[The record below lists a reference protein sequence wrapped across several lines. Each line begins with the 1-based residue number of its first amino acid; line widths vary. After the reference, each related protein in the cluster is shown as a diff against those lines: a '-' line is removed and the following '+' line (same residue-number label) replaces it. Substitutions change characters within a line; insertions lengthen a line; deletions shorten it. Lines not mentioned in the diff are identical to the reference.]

1 LDELTSL
8 CCKSINDTNIKKRYF
23 YVRGCNAMNSKRLKI
38 LVLFLAILAFGSIL
52 LAACSRPGTIT
63 NTPGTTPTASGSGG
77 GGGAGGCASGTV
89 HMSASN
95 FKQPCVNVTKGSK
108 VTLVDDVQVL
118 HIITNGQ
125 WVNDTPQLA
134 VQPGAPTIN
143 NVNISGGSA
152 DIGPFNTAGKFNVL
166 CTVHV
171 GMNLVV
177 NVT

>member
-1 LDELTSL
+1 
-8 CCKSINDTNIKKRYF
+8 
-23 YVRGCNAMNSKRLKI
+23 MNSKRLKI
-38 LVLFLAILAFGSIL
+38 LVSFLAILALGSIL

-63 NTPGTTPTASGSGG
+63 NTGTTPTASSGG
-77 GGGAGGCASGTV
+77 GGGGGTGGCASGTV
-89 HMSASN
+89 HMDSSN
-95 FKQPCVNVTKGSK
+95 FVQHCVNISKGSK

-125 WVNDTPQLA
+125 WVNSNPQLT
-134 VQPGAPTIN
+134 VQPGAPTIP

-152 DIGPFNTAGKFNVL
+152 QIGPFNTAGKFNVL

>member
-1 LDELTSL
+1 
-8 CCKSINDTNIKKRYF
+8 
-23 YVRGCNAMNSKRLKI
+23 MNSKRLKI
-38 LVLFLAILAFGSIL
+38 LLMFLVVLALGSIL
-52 LAACSRPGTIT
+52 LAACTRPGTIT
-63 NTPGTTPTASGSGG
+63 ATTGSTPTAGSGSGG
-77 GGGAGGCASGTV
+77 GAGGAGGVGGTGGCASGTV
-89 HMSASN
+89 HMDSSN
-95 FKQPCVNVTKGSK
+95 FVQKCVNISKGSK

-125 WVNDTPQLA
+125 WVNDNPQLS
-134 VQPGAPTIN
+134 VQPGAPIIP
-143 NVNISGGSA
+143 NVSISGSSA

>member
-1 LDELTSL
+1 LINLRVYVVKATSRPTSR
-8 CCKSINDTNIKKRYF
+8 KDIFN
-23 YVRGCNAMNSKRLKI
+23 VRGCNAMNSKRLKI
-38 LVLFLAILAFGSIL
+38 LVMFLAILALGSIL
-52 LAACSRPGTIT
+52 LAACTRPGTIT
-63 NTPGTTPTASGSGG
+63 TTTGTTPTASSSGS
-77 GGGAGGCASGTV
+77 GGAGGCASGTV
-89 HMSASN
+89 HMDSSN
-95 FKQPCVNVTKGSK
+95 FVQKCVNISKGSK
-108 VTLVDDVQVL
+108 VTLIDDVQVL

-125 WVNDTPQLA
+125 WVNDTPQLS
-134 VQPGAPTIN
+134 VQTGAPTIP

>member
-1 LDELTSL
+1 
-8 CCKSINDTNIKKRYF
+8 
-23 YVRGCNAMNSKRLKI
+23 MNSKRLKI
-38 LVLFLAILAFGSIL
+38 LVMFLAILALGSII
-52 LAACSRPGTIT
+52 LAACSRPGTVT
-63 NTPGTTPTASGSGG
+63 TTTGSTPTASSSGG
-77 GGGAGGCASGTV
+77 GGGGGGGGGCASGTV
-89 HMSASN
+89 HMDASN
-95 FKQPCVNVTKGSK
+95 FVQKCVNISKGSK

-125 WVNDTPQLA
+125 WVSGSPQLS
-134 VQPGAPTIN
+134 VQPGAPTIP

-171 GMNLVV
+171 DMNLVV

>member
-1 LDELTSL
+1 
-8 CCKSINDTNIKKRYF
+8 
-23 YVRGCNAMNSKRLKI
+23 MNSKRLKVI
-38 LVLFLAILAFGSIL
+38 LMFLTILALGSIL

-63 NTPGTTPTASGSGG
+63 NTGTTPTASSGG
-77 GGGAGGCASGTV
+77 GGTTGGCANGTV
-89 HMSASN
+89 HMDASN
-95 FKQPCVNVTKGSK
+95 FVQKCVNVKKGSK

-125 WVNDTPQLA
+125 WVNGNPQLT
-134 VQPGAPTIN
+134 VEPGAPTIP

-171 GMNLVV
+171 NMNLVV
-177 NVT
+177 NVM

>member
-1 LDELTSL
+1 
-8 CCKSINDTNIKKRYF
+8 
-23 YVRGCNAMNSKRLKI
+23 MNSKRLKI
-38 LVLFLAILAFGSIL
+38 LIMFLAILALGSIL
-52 LAACSRPGTIT
+52 LAACSRPGTIIT
-63 NTPGTTPTASGSGG
+63 TTGTTPTAGS
-77 GGGAGGCASGTV
+77 GGGAGGCAIGTV

-95 FKQPCVNVTKGSK
+95 FTQKCVNISKGSK

-125 WVNDTPQLA
+125 WVNDAAQLS
-134 VQPGAPTIN
+134 VQPGAPTIP

>member
-1 LDELTSL
+1 
-8 CCKSINDTNIKKRYF
+8 
-23 YVRGCNAMNSKRLKI
+23 MNSKQLKF
-38 LVLFLAILAFGSIL
+38 LVMFLSMLALGSIV
-52 LAACSRPGTIT
+52 LAACARPGTIAT
-63 NTPGTTPTASGSGG
+63 TTGSTPTASSGSGNTG
-77 GGGAGGCASGTV
+77 GGSGCASGTV

-95 FKQPCVNVTKGSK
+95 FKQPCVNISKGSK

-125 WVNDTPQLA
+125 WTNDNPQLS

-143 NVNISGGSA
+143 NVSISGGST

>member
-1 LDELTSL
+1 MNLLVYLVKASMRPASRKD
-8 CCKSINDTNIKKRYF
+8 IF
-23 YVRGCNAMNSKRLKI
+23 YVRGCNAMNSKRLKV
-38 LVLFLAILAFGSIL
+38 LVRFLTILALGSIL
-52 LAACSRPGTIT
+52 LAACARPGTTT

-77 GGGAGGCASGTV
+77 GGGTTGGCASGTV
-89 HMSASN
+89 HMDASN
-95 FKQPCVNVTKGSK
+95 FTQNCVNISKGSK
-108 VTLVDDVQVL
+108 VSLVDDVQVL

-125 WVNDTPQLA
+125 WVNDSPQLS
-134 VQPGAPTIN
+134 VQPGAPTVN

-152 DIGPFNTAGKFNVL
+152 DIGPFNTAGKFDIL

>member
-1 LDELTSL
+1 
-8 CCKSINDTNIKKRYF
+8 
-23 YVRGCNAMNSKRLKI
+23 MNSKRLKI
-38 LVLFLAILAFGSIL
+38 LVMVLAILALGSIL

-63 NTPGTTPTASGSGG
+63 KTTGTTSTASSSGG
-77 GGGAGGCASGTV
+77 GSSGGCASGTV
-89 HMSASN
+89 HMDASN
-95 FKQPCVNVTKGSK
+95 FVQKCVNISKGSK

-125 WVNDTPQLA
+125 WVNDTPQLS
-134 VQPGAPTIN
+134 VQPGAPTIP
-143 NVNISGGSA
+143 NVSISGGSA
-152 DIGPFNTAGKFNVL
+152 AIGPFNTAGKFNVL

>member
-1 LDELTSL
+1 
-8 CCKSINDTNIKKRYF
+8 
-23 YVRGCNAMNSKRLKI
+23 MNSKRLKI
-38 LVLFLAILAFGSIL
+38 LLMFLAVLALGSIL
-52 LAACSRPGTIT
+52 LAACSRPGTT
-63 NTPGTTPTASGSGG
+63 TTTTGSTPTASSGSGSGG
-77 GGGAGGCASGTV
+77 GGCASGTV
-89 HMSASN
+89 HMDSSN
-95 FKQPCVNVTKGSK
+95 FVQKCVNISKGSK

-125 WVNDTPQLA
+125 WVNDTPQLS
-134 VQPGAPTIN
+134 VQPGAPTIP
-143 NVNISGGSA
+143 NVSISGGSA

>member
-1 LDELTSL
+1 
-8 CCKSINDTNIKKRYF
+8 
-23 YVRGCNAMNSKRLKI
+23 MNSKRLKI
-38 LVLFLAILAFGSIL
+38 LLMFLVVLALGSIL
-52 LAACSRPGTIT
+52 LAACTRPGTIT
-63 NTPGTTPTASGSGG
+63 ATTGSTPTAGSGSGG
-77 GGGAGGCASGTV
+77 GGGGGGCASGTV
-89 HMSASN
+89 HMDSSN
-95 FKQPCVNVTKGSK
+95 FVQKCVNISKGSK

-125 WVNDTPQLA
+125 WVNDTPALS
-134 VQPGAPTIN
+134 VQPGAPTIP
-143 NVNISGGSA
+143 NVNIAGGSA

>member
-1 LDELTSL
+1 
-8 CCKSINDTNIKKRYF
+8 
-23 YVRGCNAMNSKRLKI
+23 MNSKQLKI
-38 LVLFLAILAFGSIL
+38 LVMFLTILALGSIL
-52 LAACSRPGTIT
+52 LVACTRPGTIIT
-63 NTPGTTPTASGSGG
+63 TTGTTPTTGSTSGG
-77 GGGAGGCASGTV
+77 GGCASGTV
-89 HMSASN
+89 HMDSSN
-95 FKQPCVNVTKGSK
+95 FVQKCVNISKGSK
-108 VTLVDDVQVL
+108 VTLIDDVQVL

-134 VQPGAPTIN
+134 VQPGEPTIN
-143 NVNISGGSA
+143 NVSISGGSA